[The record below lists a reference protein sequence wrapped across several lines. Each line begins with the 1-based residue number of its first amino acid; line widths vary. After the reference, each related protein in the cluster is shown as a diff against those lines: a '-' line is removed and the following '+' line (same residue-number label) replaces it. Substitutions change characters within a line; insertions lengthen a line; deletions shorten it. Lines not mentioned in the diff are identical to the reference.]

1 MNKKRILIIGIAA
14 AVVIAAAVIGAI
26 LRPPAV
32 DVVIDPTGLRVEAGH
47 GGNDVGAQYEG
58 RNEKDDNLDLALLVT
73 DNLKDMGVKVKLTR
87 DDDTFISLEK
97 RCKIANRRRAKLF
110 VALHRNSADS
120 GKGVEI
126 WISSDAP
133 QKDTALAENILS
145 ELDEVGISKN
155 RGVKAGYARG
165 DGNYYVNSHTN
176 MASCLA
182 EIGFITSEEDNKLL
196 DDNLNAY
203 AEAIATAIKNT
214 L

>member
-1 MNKKRILIIGIAA
+1 MKLNKKRILVVGIAA

-32 DVVIDPTGLRVEAGH
+32 DVVIDPGH

-155 RGVKAGYARG
+155 RGVKAGYAQG

>member
-1 MNKKRILIIGIAA
+1 MNKKRILVVGIAA
-14 AVVIAAAVIGAI
+14 VVVIAAAVIGAI

-32 DVVIDPTGLRVEAGH
+32 DVVIDPGH

-73 DNLKDMGVKVKLTR
+73 DNLKDMGGKVKLT
-87 DDDTFISLEK
+87 
-97 RCKIANRRRAKLF
+97 
-110 VALHRNSADS
+110 
-120 GKGVEI
+120 
-126 WISSDAP
+126 
-133 QKDTALAENILS
+133 
-145 ELDEVGISKN
+145 
-155 RGVKAGYARG
+155 
-165 DGNYYVNSHTN
+165 
-176 MASCLA
+176 SCLA